1 MKVDIF
7 IITDTEKKQFQHT
20 KQLAFVLLV
29 NKNEMSTNFKQS
41 FSQIHS
47 RKGLRDF

>member
-7 IITDTEKKQFQHT
+7 IITDTEKKKFQHT

-41 FSQIHS
+41 FLKFTVG
-47 RKGLRDF
+47 KG